1 MANVKYPIIA
11 HNISFLRDFLNLRN
25 EPFAVKFGV
34 KRGAIESYT
43 QGRVKPKVEFT
54 QAICNYFGLQPEQ
67 LVNQKLTEAD
77 LTVSGSVRTITEVK
91 LEEALKQIE
100 LLKSALADKE
110 EIITLLKKK

>member
-1 MANVKYPIIA
+1 MATVKYPTIA
-11 HNISFLRDFLNLRN
+11 HNVSMLRDFLNLKN

-54 QAICNYFGLQPEQ
+54 QALCNYFGILPEQ
-67 LVNQKLTEAD
+67 LMNQKLTEED
-77 LTVSGSVRTITEVK
+77 LKVTGSARTITEVK

-110 EIITLLKKK
+110 EIITLLKRK